1 LTVIFHEFYA
11 VLLMVALTIAL
22 FVYVRPAFKA
32 LVGEQGLDEKGQAE
46 GLEVFR

>member
-11 VLLMVALTIAL
+11 VLLMIALTIAL

-32 LVGEQGLDEKGQAE
+32 LVGEQGSDKARRDEGMEAFQ
-46 GLEVFR
+46 